1 MNNDTTTDL
10 VAFLK
15 LYYWDDILELANNF
29 PDKDSLIINYSDIET
44 YNSGSLVPQFKESPT
59 TFLESLNE
67 ALRIID
73 LPIDV
78 ELKSATVRVHN
89 FPVRT
94 QISDIRS
101 EHINKFIAVEGII
114 SQITSVKPRAIKIV
128 LQCMRCETTMEIYQ
142 SGPKLVLPQFCDNEN
157 CGKKGPFKEMVEQF
171 EFINTQDVLI
181 QDPPESL
188 KGKTNPDNLK
198 IELEGNLVGKL
209 NAGDRVIFNG
219 VIGVLPIIGRDGKTP
234 YFEFVLRVN
243 SFEKLV
249 EDYEEII
256 ITDEDI
262 QLINEYAQDPDI
274 FEKLIL
280 SIAPAIKGYDNIKEA
295 LVLQLFGGTS
305 KILND
310 STRIR
315 GESHIMFV
323 GDPGVAKSQ
332 LLRKMVEF
340 APRGILASGKGSS
353 TAGLTATATKDESG
367 RWTLQAGALVL
378 ADGGLAAIDEMDKMS
393 KEDQSAFHEAMEQQ
407 TVTITK
413 AGINTT
419 LRSRCAILGA
429 ANPKYGRFDRYES
442 VMSQVT
448 LPPALMSRF
457 DLIFLM
463 LDIPDEK
470 KDSEISMHILQSHQ
484 AGIDRKI
491 IDSKMAFN
499 GEVENIKNTAT
510 PVIEPEFI
518 KKYVAYCRKHVIP
531 RIPDNVLKILQ
542 DFYLDM
548 RRSSSKSQN
557 NPVPVTAR
565 QLEGLIR
572 LTEASA
578 RIRLR
583 EFAQEDDARRTIRLT
598 LASMDQVYKDP
609 TTGMYD
615 SDIIT
620 TGTSKSQREK
630 IQILK
635 NVILNL
641 GTTKVSKERIL
652 EEMKLKGFD
661 EKITEELIQK
671 MRQKGDILSPSHDTI
686 TLVT

>member
-1 MNNDTTTDL
+1 LNNDTTNEL

-15 LYYWDDILELANNF
+15 LYYWDDILELANNY
-29 PDKDSLIINYSDIET
+29 PDKDNLIVDYSNIET
-44 YNSGSLVPQFKESPT
+44 YNSGNLVPIFKESPA
-59 TFLESLNE
+59 TFLEDFNE
-67 ALRIID
+67 ALRTID
-73 LPIDV
+73 LPVDV
-78 ELKSATVRVHN
+78 DLKSATIRIHN
-89 FPVRT
+89 FPGRIP
-94 QISDIRS
+94 ISDIRS

-114 SQITSVKPRAIKIV
+114 SQITSVKPKTTMTV
-128 LQCMRCETTMEIYQ
+128 HQCMRCKCEMEIFQ
-142 SGPKLVLPQFCDNEN
+142 TGTKLIVPQFCDNET
-157 CGKKGPFKEMVEQF
+157 CGKKGPFKDLVEKY
-171 EFINTQDVLI
+171 EFVNTQDVLI

-198 IELEGNLVGKL
+198 INVEGNLVGKL

-219 VIGVLPIIGRDGKTP
+219 IISILPIIGRDGKST
-234 YFEFVLRVN
+234 YFEFVLNAN

-249 EDYEEII
+249 DDYEEIE
-256 ITDEDI
+256 ITEEDI
-262 QLINEYAQDPDI
+262 QLITECSKDPKI
-274 FEKLIL
+274 FTKLIQ
-280 SIAPAIKGYDNIKEA
+280 SIAPAIKGHDEIKEA

-310 STRIR
+310 NTRIR
-315 GESHIMFV
+315 GESHIMLI

-332 LLRKMVEF
+332 LLRKMIEF

-353 TAGLTATATKDESG
+353 IAGLTATATKDESG

-378 ADGGLAAIDEMDKMS
+378 ADGGIAAIDEMDKMS

-429 ANPKYGRFDRYES
+429 ANPKYGRFDKFEAI
-442 VMSQVT
+442 MSQLT

-463 LDIPDEK
+463 LDIPNEK

-491 IDSKMAFN
+491 IESKMPFS
-499 GEVENIKNTAT
+499 GEIDEIRRTAS
-510 PVIEPEFI
+510 PEISPELI
-518 KKYVAYCRKHVIP
+518 KKYVAYCRKCVIP
-531 RIPDNVLKILQ
+531 RIPDDVIRILQ
-542 DFYLDM
+542 NFYLDM
-548 RRSSSKSQN
+548 RRSTSNSQD

-583 EFAQEDDARRTIRLT
+583 QFAEEDDAKRTIRLT

-609 TTGMYD
+609 LTGKYD
-615 SDIIT
+615 VDIVA
-620 TGTSKSQREK
+620 TGTSKSQKDK
-630 IQILK
+630 IQLLK
-635 NVILNL
+635 NVIDYL
-641 GTTKVSKERIL
+641 GRYKVQKVKII

-661 EKITEELIQK
+661 ERTTEELIEK
-671 MRQKGDILSPSHDTI
+671 MKRSGDILSPSHDTL
-686 TLVT
+686 TLV